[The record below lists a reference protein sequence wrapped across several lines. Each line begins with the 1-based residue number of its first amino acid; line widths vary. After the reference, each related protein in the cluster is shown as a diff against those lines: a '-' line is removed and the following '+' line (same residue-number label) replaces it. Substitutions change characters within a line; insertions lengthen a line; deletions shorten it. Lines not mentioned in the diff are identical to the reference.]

1 PIGDPSSSAIAV
13 IDRDHTLDA
22 VQLNGGGKIVP
33 KRHADR
39 RTCDDELAE
48 LPGQV
53 LLDRVPVY
61 GLLHARID
69 TGQNHGLI
77 VSFGRER
84 EIRNEGEGSGTN
96 ADGADEVPAIER
108 RCKTAAACAGNLMQ
122 ISHCPSLGDGGTQL
136 ILAGIRCRRKRRSS
150 ITRQEHCRKGRRR
163 PTIYELKLKKG
174 NLWPALRNTTNM
186 CKPV

>member
-1 PIGDPSSSAIAV
+1 MVVARLSQNALCQSLNAGATTPIAAPAM
-13 IDRDHTLDA
+13 TNW
-22 VQLNGGGKIVP
+22 LNF
-33 KRHADR
+33 
-39 RTCDDELAE
+39 
-48 LPGQV
+48 
-53 LLDRVPVY
+53 PVRFCSTVYY

-136 ILAGIRCRRKRRSS
+136 ILAGIRCRRNGEAVSQGKSTVARADVA
-150 ITRQEHCRKGRRR
+150 RQFMSLRPRKAIFGPPAEIR
-163 PTIYELKLKKG
+163 PSASRCDR
-174 NLWPALRNTTNM
+174 PA
-186 CKPV
+186 

>member
-1 PIGDPSSSAIAV
+1 MPV
-13 IDRDHTLDA
+13 LERRRD
-22 VQLNGGGKIVP
+22 
-33 KRHADR
+33 HADR
-39 RTCDDELAE
+39 RTCDDGLAE

-136 ILAGIRCRRKRRSS
+136 ILAGIRCRRNGEAVSQGKSTVARADVA
-150 ITRQEHCRKGRRR
+150 RQFMSLRPRKAIFGPPAEIR
-163 PTIYELKLKKG
+163 PSASRCDR
-174 NLWPALRNTTNM
+174 PA
-186 CKPV
+186 